1 MFWLCSQ
8 GDQSLMG
15 LNIKT
20 IRKWEEK
27 LQSGEYDKELKA
39 IKELEDMKQNKPLNE
54 QEFYQREIDLI
65 KENL

>member
-1 MFWLCSQ
+1 
-8 GDQSLMG
+8 MG